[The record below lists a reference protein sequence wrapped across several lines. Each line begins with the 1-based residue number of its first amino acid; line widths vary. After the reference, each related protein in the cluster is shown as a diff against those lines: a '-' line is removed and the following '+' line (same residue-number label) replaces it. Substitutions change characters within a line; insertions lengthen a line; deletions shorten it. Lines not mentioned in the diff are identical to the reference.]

1 MKIYAVADIHGSQH
15 RMNILL
21 KNIERYSPDIVI
33 ICGDITQLGPG
44 DVAKNFLNQINV
56 ETVAVT
62 GNIDSEDVKKSIDES
77 SATRIELKKVVKKG
91 IKFVGANGT
100 KDSDFD
106 FLRKKEL
113 VDSDSVLVT
122 HVPPKGMQDK
132 ISVGIKGGN
141 KALKKIVDE
150 FKPRLVLC
158 GHIHE
163 NPGFTKN
170 EDTIVVNCSIG
181 KRGEGALIDIN
192 DSINVEMLE

>member
-1 MKIYAVADIHGSQH
+1 MKIYAVADIHGSQY

-21 KNIERYSPDIVI
+21 KNVERYSPDVVV
-33 ICGDITQLGPG
+33 ICGDITQFGPG

-62 GNIDSEDVKKSIDES
+62 GNIDSEDVKKSIDDS
-77 SATRIELKKVVKKG
+77 NATRIELKKVVKKG

-113 VDSDSVLVT
+113 VDSDSVVVT

-132 ISVGIKGGN
+132 ISIGIKGGN
-141 KALKKIVDE
+141 KIFRKIVDD

-158 GHIHE
+158 GHVHE

-170 EDTIVVNCSIG
+170 DDTIVVNCSMG
-181 KRGEGALIDIN
+181 NRGEGALIDIN
-192 DSINVEMLE
+192 KSINVEMLD